1 MRNIYDVIVRP
12 VITEKATDQL
22 DRNRVYT
29 FEVDRDANKL
39 EIAQAVEQLFN
50 VEVESVRTMQYRG
63 KKRRVGRNVGQRRAW
78 KKALVT
84 LREGHT
90 IEIFEGV

>member
-39 EIAQAVEQLFN
+39 EVARAVEQLFN

-63 KKRRVGRNVGQRRAW
+63 KRRRVGRNVGQRRAW

>member
-1 MRNIYDVIVRP
+1 MRNLYSVIVRP

-29 FEVDRDANKL
+29 FEVDRDANKI
-39 EIAQAVEQLFN
+39 EIAQAVEKLFN
-50 VEVESVRTMQYRG
+50 VEVQSVRTMQNRG
-63 KKRRVGRNVGQRRAW
+63 KTRRVGRNIGRRPAW

-84 LREGHT
+84 LREGHA

>member
-1 MRNIYDVIVRP
+1 MRNLYDVIVRP

-29 FEVDRDANKL
+29 FEVRRDANKI
-39 EIAQAVEQLFN
+39 EIAQAVEKLFN
-50 VEVESVRTMQYRG
+50 VEVQNVRTMQNRG
-63 KKRRVGRNVGQRRAW
+63 KARRVGRNVGRRPAW

-84 LREGHT
+84 LREGHA